1 MFGRVTEDSVR
12 RGWNS
17 VKHGMHRVHSRAMHM
32 AGHID
37 HAVRVAGRA
46 YGAVSPMIQALDSHH
61 GSSMHSGATRA
72 FNEYHHIARLAS
84 RAEGYRQRI
93 TNDVR
98 QAVPELDI

>member
-12 RGWNS
+12 RGWSS
-17 VKHGMHRVHSRAMHM
+17 VRLGVHRVHSRAMHM
-32 AGHID
+32 AGQID
-37 HAVRVAGRA
+37 HAVRVAGRM

-84 RAEGYRQRI
+84 RAEGYRRQI